1 MAEKDNAMQTV
12 LTDVGRMK
20 REGAGSSDLRMIEQT
35 IRMHL
40 NNKDEMENI
49 AALFEKVHPDF
60 VRRLKARYPGVSE
73 GDIRLAVYISV
84 GMTTKQIAKM
94 LLIQPASVKMNRH
107 RLRERMKLSA
117 DETLE
122 DILREIAGEAPDYSA
137 RER

>member
-1 MAEKDNAMQTV
+1 MQTV

-20 REGAGSSDLRMIEQT
+20 REGVGSSDLRMIEQT

-73 GDIRLAVYISV
+73 GDIRLAVYINV

-107 RLRERMKLSA
+107 RLRERMNLSA

-122 DILREIAGEAPDYSA
+122 DILREIAGEAL
-137 RER
+137 

>member
-1 MAEKDNAMQTV
+1 MWMVVVAVAFVAMVAVNLLLRRNHRHRLEVARAQLERERESRKLVTASLSMAEKDNAMQTV

-73 GDIRLAVYISV
+73 GDIRLAVYINV
-84 GMTTKQIAKM
+84 GMTTK
-94 LLIQPASVKMNRH
+94 
-107 RLRERMKLSA
+107 
-117 DETLE
+117 
-122 DILREIAGEAPDYSA
+122 
-137 RER
+137 